1 METAECILS
10 IFFFFFGLQGKIAFN
25 CLLIVRKED
34 ETEA

>member
-10 IFFFFFGLQGKIAFN
+10 ILISVGLQGKIAFN
-25 CLLIVRKED
+25 CPLIVRKED

>member
-10 IFFFFFGLQGKIAFN
+10 IFSFFGLQGKIAFN

>member
-10 IFFFFFGLQGKIAFN
+10 IFFFGLQGKIAFN